1 MYRCPRSYYFL
12 LSLYLDSLELTED
25 LARRRL
31 PPLVHGRE
39 LRSGLL
45 ESARLLGAA
54 GLLCGLFVDVVLD
67 PCAYDRE
74 AVIDRIGDLVGLIG
88 GQGSG
93 FRVQGSGFRVQGSGF
108 RVHGLGIREKQLR
121 FF

>member
-1 MYRCPRSYYFL
+1 MSEVP
-12 LSLYLDSLELTED
+12 LSFRVLGG
-25 LARRRL
+25 A
-31 PPLVHGRE
+31 LV
-39 LRSGLL
+39 LI
-45 ESARLLGAA
+45 SARLLGAA
-54 GLLCGLFVDVVLD
+54 GVCGLFVDVVLD

-108 RVHGLGIREKQLR
+108 RVQG
-121 FF
+121 